1 MSYFST
7 PEKKS
12 FPLKVG
18 VIFLALAALGSVAA
32 ANVTIN
38 NGARFEFGQTVYKVQ
53 ACSGWVSI
61 APSYGA
67 GDLNGVREGS
77 SRITGITFSGIDPS
91 KCLSTNL
98 TFKIIG
104 SDQSQ
109 TPILSPEVLDLYSN
123 DYDGVSNPANE
134 VVLSVDEYG
143 NVYLLD
149 SDGSYIADGGIGNE
163 CIDNRIGNDF
173 IWLENDPDYGWAC
186 SSDWTGEFF
195 VYFEYPLAYMSD
207 LHSVTV
213 ETGANG
219 L

>member
-18 VIFLALAALGSVAA
+18 VIFLSLAALGSVAA
-32 ANVTIN
+32 ANITIN
-38 NGARFEFGQTVYKVQ
+38 DDARFEFGQTVYKVQ

-61 APSYGA
+61 EPSYGE
-67 GDLNGVREGS
+67 GDLDGARQGS
-77 SRITGITFSGIDPS
+77 SRITGITFSGIDPT

-98 TFKIIG
+98 TFKILG

-109 TPILSPEVLDLYSN
+109 TPVLPPDVLNLYSN
-123 DYDGVSNPANE
+123 DYDQVSNPANE
-134 VVLSVDEYG
+134 VVLSVDENG

-149 SDGSYIADGGIGNE
+149 SEGSYIADNGIGNE
-163 CIDNRIGNDF
+163 CVDGWVGNDF
-173 IWLENDPDYGWAC
+173 IWLENDLANGWAC
-186 SSDWTGEFF
+186 DYGWTGEFF